1 MLKIE
6 FLKQLLIISITLSTI
21 TCTMVQKTKF
31 LFKSSK
37 YITLYSLIINILVGI
52 IFSYTFTNIRL
63 PNCLWIGF
71 FSFLGADSIYKSLE
85 GTISSYSELTDKKTI
100 EIKKENIINK
110 EDK

>member
-37 YITLYSLIINILVGI
+37 YITLYSLVINILVGI